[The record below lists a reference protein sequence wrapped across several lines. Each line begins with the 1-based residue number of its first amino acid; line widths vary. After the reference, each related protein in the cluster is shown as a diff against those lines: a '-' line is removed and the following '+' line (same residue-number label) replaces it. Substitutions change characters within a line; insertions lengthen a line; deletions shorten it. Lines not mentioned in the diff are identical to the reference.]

1 MNKSLNRIICFVLS
15 AVLAFIG
22 TAYAAEKTNSG
33 DAKDKLSSIEQEL
46 KEFEKQQK
54 ELQSKINELSKSS
67 DNYDELRNSLDKK
80 IQSIKDQ
87 TEYIDSE
94 IKKLNAKIE
103 ENELDI
109 YKRNERLYGA
119 KEELKKRLRAI
130 YVAGANSELLI
141 LLSAED
147 YSDFLARSELLRG
160 VSDHDKKLMDSLA
173 KEVGELNE
181 LKDQNRST
189 KEENAKMKA
198 ELEAK
203 KKQYDTEY
211 SEASAMLT
219 KIMGQKTSL
228 YEDQSELA
236 DVIAAKE
243 KEAEE
248 WRDVIKNNSRDFEF
262 GGGEQQTTAK
272 PTTTERTTTTKETQ
286 SDSDK
291 TTQEPTQST
300 TQKTTRKPT
309 TPPGVTITDD
319 LIVSSK
325 GFAWPFRTSYYISC
339 PYGQR
344 EGRFHTGVDIT
355 CSKALGKPIYASA
368 AGYVIRAKH
377 SNVSYGNHLIIDHG
391 KKNGNSYSTLYAH
404 CQTLLVDEG
413 DYVRQGQLIAYCG
426 STGNS
431 SGPHLH
437 FEVRVNGDYVNPF
450 NYIPRP

>member
-1 MNKSLNRIICFVLS
+1 MNKSLKRIICFALS
-15 AVLAFIG
+15 AVLAFIS
-22 TAYAAEKTNSG
+22 TAYAAEKTNSN
-33 DAKDKLSSIEQEL
+33 AEDKLSSIEQEL

-54 ELQSKINELSKSS
+54 ELQSKINELSKNS

-94 IKKLNAKIE
+94 IEKLNEKIE

-109 YKRNERLYGA
+109 YNRNERLYGA
-119 KEELKKRLRAI
+119 KEELKQRLRAI
-130 YVAGANSELLI
+130 YVAGANNELLI

-219 KIMGQKTSL
+219 KISGQQTSL

-236 DVIAAKE
+236 DVIAAKQ

-248 WRDVIKNNSRDFEF
+248 WRDVIKNNSRDFDF

-272 PTTTERTTTTKETQ
+272 PTATERTTAKKTQ
-286 SDSDK
+286 SITDK
-291 TTQEPTQST
+291 TTQKPTQST
-300 TQKTTRKPT
+300 TQKTTASS
-309 TPPGVTITDD
+309 GVTITDD

-344 EGRFHTGVDIT
+344 ESRFHTGVDIS
-355 CSKALGKPIYASA
+355 CSQALGKPIYASA
-368 AGYVIRAKH
+368 AGYVIRAKY

-391 KKNGNSYSTLYAH
+391 KKNGDSYSTLYAH
-404 CQTLLVDEG
+404 CQTLLVNEG

-431 SGPHLH
+431 TGPHLH
-437 FEVRVNGDYVNPF
+437 FEVRVNGDYVDPF
-450 NYIPRP
+450 DYIPRP

>member
-1 MNKSLNRIICFVLS
+1 MNKSLKRIICFVLS

-22 TAYAAEKTNSG
+22 TAYAAEKTKSG

-219 KIMGQKTSL
+219 KISGQKTSL

-291 TTQEPTQST
+291 TTQKPTHST
-300 TQKTTRKPT
+300 TQKPTQKPT

-339 PYGQR
+339 PYGRR
-344 EGRFHTGVDIT
+344 ESRFHTGVDIT